1 MSCNVTA
8 GRLEACKDSI
18 GGIKAIYVVNE
29 GANGLAYFNKGVSQG
44 TQPLNP
50 RSSAGSN
57 LSGSL
62 TAFRFEL
69 KGNNL
74 YETEIISSRENG
86 TTYEQKT
93 LTIEL
98 KGLEYQLFNTI
109 TSLSKGRFV
118 VAVEPRDQN
127 YSGGDVVYLMGT
139 GHYAGESER
148 AKIGL
153 RYAEITNVDVTTGAS
168 AGDFTGAKITIM
180 AKDDCG
186 SDSSG
191 HAFMFIDALN
201 VI

>member
-8 GRLEACKDSI
+8 GRIEACKDSI
-18 GGIKAIYVVNE
+18 GGIKAIYVINE
-29 GANGLAYFNKGVSQG
+29 GANGLSYFVKGTTQG
-44 TQPLNP
+44 DKPLSP
-50 RSSAGSN
+50 RNSAGSN

-98 KGLEYQLFNTI
+98 KGLEYQLFDTI

-118 VAVEPRDQN
+118 VAVEPRSQN
-127 YSGGDVVYLMGT
+127 YSGGDVAYLMGT
-139 GHYAGESER
+139 GHYAGETEK

-153 RYAEITNVDVTTGAS
+153 RYADITNVDVTTGAS
-168 AGDFTGAKITIM
+168 AGDFTGAKITIV
-180 AKDDCG
+180 ANDDCG

-191 HAFMFIDALN
+191 HAYMLVEDLN

>member
-8 GRLEACKDSI
+8 GRIEACKDSI
-18 GGIKAIYVVNE
+18 GGIKAIYVINE
-29 GANGLAYFNKGVSQG
+29 GANGLAYFNKGVNQG
-44 TQPLNP
+44 TQPLSP
-50 RSSAGSN
+50 RNSAGSN

-86 TTYEQKT
+86 TAYEQKT

-98 KGLEYQLFNTI
+98 KGLEYQLFDTI

-118 VAVEPRDQN
+118 VGVEPRSQN
-127 YSGGDVVYLMGT
+127 QAGSDAVYLMGT

-153 RYAEITNVDVTTGAS
+153 RYAEIINVDVTTGAS
-168 AGDFTGAKITIM
+168 AGDFTGAKITIV

-186 SDSSG
+186 SDISG
-191 HAFMFIDALN
+191 HAFMSINDLN

>member
-18 GGIKAIYVVNE
+18 GGIKAIYVINE
-29 GANGLAYFNKGVSQG
+29 GANGLAYFGKGLNQG
-44 TQPLNP
+44 TQPLSP
-50 RSSAGSN
+50 RSSTGSN
-57 LSGSL
+57 LSGLL
-62 TAFRFEL
+62 TAFKFEL

-98 KGLEYQLFNTI
+98 KGLEYQLFDTI

-118 VAVEPRDQN
+118 VGVEPRNQT
-127 YSGGDVVYLMGT
+127 YAGGDVVYLMGT
-139 GHYAGESER
+139 GHYAAESEK

-153 RYAEITNVDVTTGAS
+153 RYAEVTNVDVTTGAS
-168 AGDFTGAKITIM
+168 AGDFTGARITIV
-180 AKDDCG
+180 ANDDCG
-186 SDSSG
+186 SDDSG
-191 HAFMFIDALN
+191 HAFMLINDLN
-201 VI
+201 VA